1 MAKSEKPWEPKWI
14 IEKNLPGGGQCL
26 NYIVAPIE
34 NKNDKYVLKVLKD
47 YTNIERRTRFYREV
61 HINKSINHP
70 NIPAITDHNCE
81 TPEGDGRMYFTYPYI
96 EGTNLEDF
104 IETSGRLNLNSA
116 IVLVKKLSD
125 ILAHIHERDIIHR
138 DFKPDNIIL
147 RNNRVD
153 DPVLIDFGLSVIITD
168 KALIESGQKQL
179 GNRFFYLPELKH
191 DGGNK
196 RDKRSDLTYLVGIFF
211 FVLTGAHPAHPLDEN
226 GRYPHQRV
234 KLSELISG
242 ATEAQLLLINSFF
255 DKGFQNQL
263 NFRFQ
268 SIEHFVTSLNT
279 IQMTNNDE
287 PNFDEILK
295 ASVSEDLLR
304 MENALIALKPNF
316 DRIFREITTS
326 ISSNYKNISVGVQG
340 PTLHTH
346 WDPMCLWGNYILKDK
361 FKMTEQHSYQLQ
373 LYQNGSEYLIS
384 VKNRGNETILE
395 RFGTRDEVDFNKVKE
410 NIYKYI
416 LADYAVNIRR

>member
-1 MAKSEKPWEPKWI
+1 
-14 IEKNLPGGGQCL
+14 
-26 NYIVAPIE
+26 
-34 NKNDKYVLKVLKD
+34 
-47 YTNIERRTRFYREV
+47 
-61 HINKSINHP
+61 
-70 NIPAITDHNCE
+70 
-81 TPEGDGRMYFTYPYI
+81 
-96 EGTNLEDF
+96 
-104 IETSGRLNLNSA
+104 
-116 IVLVKKLSD
+116 
-125 ILAHIHERDIIHR
+125 
-138 DFKPDNIIL
+138 
-147 RNNRVD
+147 
-153 DPVLIDFGLSVIITD
+153 
-168 KALIESGQKQL
+168 
-179 GNRFFYLPELKH
+179 
-191 DGGNK
+191 
-196 RDKRSDLTYLVGIFF
+196 
-211 FVLTGAHPAHPLDEN
+211 
-226 GRYPHQRV
+226 
-234 KLSELISG
+234 
-242 ATEAQLLLINSFF
+242 
-255 DKGFQNQL
+255 
-263 NFRFQ
+263 
-268 SIEHFVTSLNT
+268 
-279 IQMTNNDE
+279 MTNNDE